1 MSSPTTRLNTPPA
14 WLAGL
19 AFILL
24 ATALYVLSPWLL
36 PVRIIEGP
44 MVQMAAQDGA
54 TLIWYTTQP
63 LEDGA
68 CRVTI
73 ATVAGERTLPAESVG
88 RRQRVRIDGL
98 APGQAYPYRIHTGRR
113 TLAEATLRTN
123 KTADQPFSF
132 LVFGDSGSASRL
144 QYLLAAQMHKPRLQP
159 DFILHVGDL
168 VYGGGTRQQYK
179 DRLFVPY
186 RHLLAEMGFWP
197 TCGNHELVGPDE
209 RPPYLD
215 VFELPENGPPGR
227 PVGREYWFGYGAA
240 RFAVVDSNKYSDEA
254 TLREQ
259 VAPWLREVLGG
270 SAATWKFVS
279 LHHPPYTA
287 GTRHAPD
294 ERVQRALVP
303 VFEEVGVDIVFAG
316 HNHLYERTLPLR
328 DGQVT
333 TPDDGV
339 VYVVTGAGGA
349 RLYELPPASARPPN
363 HAAGED
369 GRHSFTHVRIDG
381 RRLRLEQID
390 IDGAI
395 IDEWTRIKPAATQLP
410 DDRPTQSDEEP

>member
-1 MSSPTTRLNTPPA
+1 
-14 WLAGL
+14 
-19 AFILL
+19 
-24 ATALYVLSPWLL
+24 
-36 PVRIIEGP
+36 
-44 MVQMAAQDGA
+44 MVQAATQGGA

-63 LEDGA
+63 MDSGA
-68 CRVTI
+68 CRVSISTH
-73 ATVAGERTLPAESVG
+73 AGERTYAAESVG

-98 APGQAYPYRIHTGRR
+98 APGQAYPYRIHTSRR

-123 KTADQPFSF
+123 KPVDQPFSF
-132 LVFGDSGSASRL
+132 LVFGDSGSAARS
-144 QYLLAAQMHKPRLQP
+144 QYLLAVQMRAPRLQP

-168 VYGGGTRQQYK
+168 VYSDGTRQRYK
-179 DRLFVPY
+179 DRFFLPY
-186 RHLLAEMGFWP
+186 RHLLAEIGFWP

-215 VFELPENGPPGR
+215 VFELPKNGPPGR
-227 PVGREYWFGYGAA
+227 PVGREYWFDYGAA
-240 RFAVVDSNKYSDEA
+240 RFAVVDSNKCSDEA

-259 VAPWLREVLGG
+259 VAPWLRAVLGG
-270 SAATWKFVS
+270 SSATWKFVA

-303 VFEEVGVDIVFAG
+303 VFEKLGVDIVFAG
-316 HNHLYERTLPLR
+316 HNHLYERILPLR

-333 TPDDGV
+333 TPDEGV

-349 RLYELPPASARPPN
+349 RLYELPSAQEYPPYL
-363 HAAGED
+363 AAAENR
-369 GRHSFTHVRIDG
+369 RHSFTHVRIDG

-390 IDGAI
+390 IDGAM
-395 IDEWTRIKPAATQLP
+395 IDEWTRIKPAVTQLP
-410 DDRPTQSDEEP
+410 DDRATQSGEQT